1 MCASVSRSACVCV
14 SLCVYI
20 VCAESLIKWKCIH
33 VDNLMEL
40 ATAMAFDDI
49 KIIVSR
55 FITSA
60 RGLPRP
66 LYAKLPLL
74 FVFRLF
80 VSFFLFFYSLPNS
93 KEKLLII
100 VRAICASNQ
109 K

>member
-1 MCASVSRSACVCV
+1 MYPGLRVV
-14 SLCVYI
+14 SLCVSECV

-60 RGLPRP
+60 RGQPRP

-80 VSFFLFFYSLPNS
+80 VSFFRFFYTLPNS

>member
-1 MCASVSRSACVCV
+1 MCASVSLCVCV
-14 SLCVYI
+14 CVYV

-55 FITSA
+55 FIASA

-74 FVFRLF
+74 FVC
-80 VSFFLFFYSLPNS
+80 SFHFSIFL
-93 KEKLLII
+93 
-100 VRAICASNQ
+100 
-109 K
+109 